1 MQYRQYVAILIFTYF
16 QRLPGFGIELKSQFK
31 NDLLYFDYNNSLL
44 NDFFIWSH
52 QHFGVWPLLRIL
64 APKQPDHT
72 WLCTCVTRAPKVVES
87 CSKAQKTWQVF

>member
-52 QHFGVWPLLRIL
+52 
-64 APKQPDHT
+64 
-72 WLCTCVTRAPKVVES
+72 
-87 CSKAQKTWQVF
+87 